1 MSMVFCHQNILFMA
15 GFEDYTLIMLT
26 KKTADRL
33 IYLADKY
40 ETKDFLTKDPSQFM
54 HRYTDPAEMEIAAFL
69 AANMAFG
76 RRDQILSHTETVL
89 QAAGTDLLKWVQ
101 NKGYRK
107 FFTKGDSS
115 YYRMYTHNDFL
126 LFFDTV
132 CTFIKESDT
141 IGNHFKKIYTH
152 PDNKENYLTP
162 LICNLFSENCHL
174 TPHSKGTAA
183 KRINMFLRWM
193 VRDNSPVDLGLW
205 KDWYSK
211 KNLLIPLDTHVMQE
225 AATLS
230 LFQLSKNGNVP
241 SASFKTDVQL
251 TNLMETVFPGDPCR
265 ADYAL
270 FGFGVDKDADS

>member
-1 MSMVFCHQNILFMA
+1 MALCHQNILFMY
-15 GFEDYTLIMLT
+15 GFEDYTLSMLK
-26 KKTADRL
+26 KKTAERL
-33 IYLADKY
+33 IALADKY
-40 ETKDFLTKDPSQFM
+40 ETKEFLLKDPSQFM
-54 HRYTDPAEMEIAAFL
+54 HRYKDPVQQEIAAFL

-76 RRDQILSHTETVL
+76 RRDQILSHTEAVL
-89 QAAGTDLLKWVQ
+89 QTAGTDLYKWVQ

-115 YYRMYTHNDFL
+115 YYRMFTHNDFL
-126 LFFDTV
+126 LFFDTI
-132 CTFIKESDT
+132 CTFLHQSDS

-162 LICNLFSENCHL
+162 LICNLFPENCHL
-174 TPHSKGTAA
+174 IPHSKGTAA

-211 KNLLIPLDTHVMQE
+211 KDLLIPLDTHVMQE
-225 AATLS
+225 AATLK
-230 LFQLSKNGNVP
+230 LFQLTKSGNIP
-241 SASFKTDVQL
+241 SASFKTDIQL
-251 TNLMETVFPGDPCR
+251 TGLMNHVFPGDPCR

>member
-1 MSMVFCHQNILFMA
+1 MA
-15 GFEDYTLIMLT
+15 GFGDYTLIMLT

-33 IYLADKY
+33 VYLADKY

-54 HRYTDPAEMEIAAFL
+54 HRYTDLAEMEIAAFL

-76 RRDQILSHTETVL
+76 RRDQILSHTEAVL
-89 QAAGTDLLKWVQ
+89 QAAGTNLLKWVQ

-141 IGNHFKKIYTH
+141 IGNHFKKTYTH

-162 LICNLFSENCHL
+162 LICNLFPENCHL
-174 TPHSKGTAA
+174 IPHSKGTAA

>member
-1 MSMVFCHQNILFMA
+1 MV
-15 GFEDYTLIMLT
+15 T

-33 IYLADKY
+33 IALAEKY
-40 ETKDFLTKDPSQFM
+40 ETKDFLAKDPSQFM
-54 HRYTDPAEMEIAAFL
+54 HRYSDPVEMEIAAFL
-69 AANMAFG
+69 AASMAFG
-76 RRDQILSHTETVL
+76 RRDQILAHTEAVL
-89 QAAGTDLLKWVQ
+89 QAAGTGLLKWVQ
-101 NKGYRK
+101 DKGYRK

-126 LFFDTV
+126 LFFDTI
-132 CTFIKESDT
+132 CTFINESGS
-141 IGNHFKKIYTH
+141 IGNHLKKIYTH
-152 PDNKENYLTP
+152 SDGGTEYLAP
-162 LICNLFSENCHL
+162 IICNLFPENCHL
-174 TPHSKGTAA
+174 IPHSKGTAA

-225 AATLS
+225 AAALD

-251 TNLMETVFPGDPCR
+251 TNLMESVFPGDPCR

-270 FGFGVDKDADS
+270 FGFGVDKDAE